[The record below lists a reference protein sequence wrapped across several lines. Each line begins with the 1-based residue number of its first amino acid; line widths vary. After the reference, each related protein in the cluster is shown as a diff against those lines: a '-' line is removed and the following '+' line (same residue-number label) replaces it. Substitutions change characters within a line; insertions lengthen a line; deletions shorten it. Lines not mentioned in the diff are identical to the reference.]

1 MSARSLTG
9 AQRSVLVLASS
20 IVVAFLAA
28 ANAPSPLY
36 ERYETAWHASPLIGT
51 IAFAAYAVAVI
62 VGLLWLKELSALL
75 GRRAVLLGAIAGQ
88 ILALVLF
95 AVAGSF
101 ALIVVGR
108 VLQGLASGAALG
120 TLSAAM
126 VESDAERGTAA
137 SAASPGAGSGSG
149 ALLSGLVVQFLP
161 DPRQTI
167 YLILAAILAIQA
179 LFVLRVI
186 PRGQRR
192 PLSWKAVS
200 PRVAVPADAKTTFMS
215 TAPVVF
221 AVWGLSGFYA
231 ALSPALY
238 RALSRSD
245 SVWQSALPLFALLA
259 AATATTIVLRRL
271 NGRVQTIIGAG
282 AMLVGLGIT
291 VAAIESGSTWLYL
304 VASAVAGVGFGAGF
318 QGPMRSMAP
327 QVAEDQ
333 RPALLSAVFLVAYV
347 GLGVS
352 AVIPGALI
360 SSGAALTAVAS
371 GLAVALA
378 VLTAPALYT
387 ATRQD
392 RARNLMTAST
402 AATHAV
408 AACSS
413 TGCSSW
419 PSSPSRSPTTASS
432 SGPSRPAAD
441 RRSRPVP
448 AVSPPTKL
456 LSARGAKTT
465 MNTGLPDPN
474 R

>member
-1 MSARSLTG
+1 MAFDAIGAVPCESAHKADVAYRTTAKLSPSVTRRLCGLRLAPRTATTTSSVTSRSDQHDHARLRLMTRFLP
-9 AQRSVLVLASS
+9 AARREDDLHEHCSRRLCSVGP
-20 IVVAFLAA
+20 I
-28 ANAPSPLY
+28 
-36 ERYETAWHASPLIGT
+36 R
-51 IAFAAYAVAVI
+51 
-62 VGLLWLKELSALL
+62 LL
-75 GRRAVLLGAIAGQ
+75 RRAQ
-88 ILALVLF
+88 
-95 AVAGSF
+95 
-101 ALIVVGR
+101 
-108 VLQGLASGAALG
+108 
-120 TLSAAM
+120 
-126 VESDAERGTAA
+126 
-137 SAASPGAGSGSG
+137 PGP
-149 ALLSGLVVQFLP
+149 LP
-161 DPRQTI
+161 
-167 YLILAAILAIQA
+167 
-179 LFVLRVI
+179 
-186 PRGQRR
+186 R
-192 PLSWKAVS
+192 P
-200 PRVAVPADAKTTFMS
+200 
-215 TAPVVF
+215 
-221 AVWGLSGFYA
+221 
-231 ALSPALY
+231 
-238 RALSRSD
+238 SRSD

-282 AMLVGLGIT
+282 AILVGLGIT

-327 QVAEDQ
+327 QAAEDQ
-333 RPALLSAVFLVAYV
+333 CPALLSAVFLVAYV

-360 SSGAALTAVAS
+360 SNGAALTAVAS

-387 ATRQD
+387 ATR
-392 RARNLMTAST
+392 ARTAHETSVTAST

-456 LSARGAKTT
+456 LSARSAKTT

>member
-1 MSARSLTG
+1 MPTTQRQLPRFRETTQRELDRFKQHAAPARVPGELPHAAAITVPALGKASASQISRTRTG

-62 VGLLWLKELSALL
+62 VGLLCLKELPALL
-75 GRRAVLLGAIAGQ
+75 GRRAVLLAAIAGQ
-88 ILALVLF
+88 VLALALF

-108 VLQGLASGAALG
+108 VLQGLASGAALS

-126 VESDAERGTAA
+126 VESDAEHGTVA

-149 ALLSGLVVQFLP
+149 ALLSGLLVQFLP

-167 YLILAAILAIQA
+167 YLILAAILTTQA
-179 LFVLRVI
+179 LFVLRVM
-186 PRGQRR
+186 PRGHRR

-200 PRVAVPADAKTTFMS
+200 PQVAVPADAKTTFMS

-238 RALSRSD
+238 RALSRND

-259 AATATTIVLRRL
+259 AATTTTIVLRRL
-271 NGRVQTIIGAG
+271 NGRAQTITGAV

-327 QVAEDQ
+327 QAADDQ
-333 RPALLSAVFLVAYV
+333 RQALLSAVFLVAYV

-360 SSGAALTAVAS
+360 SSGAALTTVAIA
-371 GLAVALA
+371 LAAALA
-378 VLTAPALYT
+378 VLTAPALYA
-387 ATRQD
+387 ATR
-392 RARNLMTAST
+392 AR
-402 AATHAV
+402 
-408 AACSS
+408 
-413 TGCSSW
+413 TGHEIS
-419 PSSPSRSPTTASS
+419 
-432 SGPSRPAAD
+432 
-441 RRSRPVP
+441 
-448 AVSPPTKL
+448 
-456 LSARGAKTT
+456 
-465 MNTGLPDPN
+465 
-474 R
+474 

>member
-1 MSARSLTG
+1 LS
-9 AQRSVLVLASS
+9 
-20 IVVAFLAA
+20 
-28 ANAPSPLY
+28 
-36 ERYETAWHASPLIGT
+36 
-51 IAFAAYAVAVI
+51 
-62 VGLLWLKELSALL
+62 GLLCLKELPALL

-101 ALIVVGR
+101 ALIAVGR

-126 VESDAERGTAA
+126 VESDAERGTVA

-149 ALLSGLVVQFLP
+149 ALLSGLLVQFLP

-167 YLILAAILAIQA
+167 YLILAAILTTQA
-179 LFVLRVI
+179 LFVLRVM
-186 PRGQRR
+186 PRRQRR

-200 PRVAVPADAKTTFMS
+200 PQVAVPADAKTTFMS

-238 RALSRSD
+238 GALSRSN

-271 NGRVQTIIGAG
+271 NGRAQTIIGAV

-327 QVAEDQ
+327 QAADDQ
-333 RPALLSAVFLVAYV
+333 RQALLSAVFLVAYV
-347 GLGVS
+347 GLGLS

-360 SSGAALTAVAS
+360 SSGAALTTVAI
-371 GLAVALA
+371 ALA
-378 VLTAPALYT
+378 AALAALTAPALYA
-387 ATRQD
+387 ATRG
-392 RARNLMTAST
+392 RAAHKIS
-402 AATHAV
+402 
-408 AACSS
+408 
-413 TGCSSW
+413 
-419 PSSPSRSPTTASS
+419 
-432 SGPSRPAAD
+432 
-441 RRSRPVP
+441 
-448 AVSPPTKL
+448 
-456 LSARGAKTT
+456 
-465 MNTGLPDPN
+465 
-474 R
+474 

>member
-1 MSARSLTG
+1 MSTRSLTG

-126 VESDAERGTAA
+126 VESDAEHGTAA

-333 RPALLSAVFLVAYV
+333 RPALLSAVFLVAYI

-408 AACSS
+408 AACPS

-456 LSARGAKTT
+456 LSARGA
-465 MNTGLPDPN
+465 NDHEYRAP
-474 R
+474 

>member
-1 MSARSLTG
+1 VTLAEQGACAAQIGKPSPSQIERTRTG

-36 ERYETAWHASPLIGT
+36 ARYETAWHASPLIGT

-62 VGLLWLKELSALL
+62 VGLLWLSELPARL

-88 ILALVLF
+88 VLALALF

-126 VESDAERGTAA
+126 VESDAERGTVA

-179 LFVLRVI
+179 LFVLHVMPRV
-186 PRGQRR
+186 PRL
-192 PLSWKAVS
+192 PLSSEAVS
-200 PRVAVPADAKTTFMS
+200 PRVAVPADTKTTFMS

-238 RALSRSD
+238 GALSRSD

-271 NGRVQTIIGAG
+271 NGRVQTIVGAV
-282 AMLVGLGIT
+282 AMLVGLGVT
-291 VAAIESGSTWLYL
+291 VAAIESGSTWIHL
-304 VASAVAGVGFGAGF
+304 VASTVAGVGFGAGF
-318 QGPMRSMAP
+318 QGPVRSMAP
-327 QVAEDQ
+327 QATDEQ
-333 RPALLSAVFLVAYV
+333 RLALHSAVFLVAYV

-360 SSGAALTAVAS
+360 SSGAALTAVAI

-378 VLTAPALYT
+378 VLTAPALYAATRT
-387 ATRQD
+387 ATAQQQAD
-392 RARNLMTAST
+392 ESARRSRRP
-402 AATHAV
+402 
-408 AACSS
+408 
-413 TGCSSW
+413 TGRSR
-419 PSSPSRSPTTASS
+419 RSPTRTAS
-432 SGPSRPAAD
+432 
-441 RRSRPVP
+441 
-448 AVSPPTKL
+448 
-456 LSARGAKTT
+456 
-465 MNTGLPDPN
+465 
-474 R
+474 

>member
-1 MSARSLTG
+1 MPDFDVIVIGAGPASQIRRTRTG
-9 AQRSVLVLASS
+9 AQHSVLVLASS

-62 VGLLWLKELSALL
+62 VGLLWLKELPALL

-88 ILALVLF
+88 ALALVLL

-126 VESDAERGTAA
+126 VESDAERGTVA
-137 SAASPGAGSGSG
+137 SAASPGAGSGSR

-179 LFVLRVI
+179 LLVLRVM
-186 PRGQRR
+186 PHGQRR

-200 PRVAVPADAKTTFMS
+200 PRVAVPAGAKTTFMS

-238 RALSRSD
+238 GALSRSD
-245 SVWQSALPLFALLA
+245 SVWRSALPLFALLA
-259 AATATTIVLRRL
+259 AATATTISLRRL
-271 NGRVQTIIGAG
+271 NGRAQTIIGAV

-304 VASAVAGVGFGAGF
+304 VASAVAGLGFGAGF

-327 QVAEDQ
+327 QAADDQ

-360 SSGAALTAVAS
+360 SSGAALTTVAI

-378 VLTAPALYT
+378 VLTAPALYA
-387 ATRQD
+387 ATR
-392 RARNLMTAST
+392 ARPRT
-402 AATHAV
+402 
-408 AACSS
+408 
-413 TGCSSW
+413 
-419 PSSPSRSPTTASS
+419 RSH
-432 SGPSRPAAD
+432 D
-441 RRSRPVP
+441 CF
-448 AVSPPTKL
+448 
-456 LSARGAKTT
+456 
-465 MNTGLPDPN
+465 
-474 R
+474 